1 MLQRAEEALDE
12 IALTIKGE
20 IGLARLLPVG
30 LGRDYRRDIA
40 VFEHRDQRVA
50 IVSFVGNQCAGL
62 DPFEQRFGLR
72 NIGGLPRRQRKR
84 DGIAESI
91 DDCMDLGRQTAA
103 RAADGLVFPVFF

>member
-1 MLQRAEEALDE
+1 MLQRAKEALDE
-12 IALTIKGE
+12 IAFAIERK

-30 LGRDYRRDIA
+30 LGRDHRRDIV

-62 DPFEQRFGLR
+62 DPLEQRFGLR

-84 DGIAESI
+84 DGIAEGI
-91 DDCMDLGRQTAA
+91 NDGVDLRRQTAT
-103 RAADGLVFPVFF
+103 RAADGLVFAVFF

>member
-30 LGRDYRRDIA
+30 FGRDHRRDIA
-40 VFEHRDQRVA
+40 VFEDLDQRVA
-50 IVSFVGNQCAGL
+50 VVALVCNEGVGL
-62 DPFEQRFGLR
+62 DPLEQRFGLR

-103 RAADGLVFPVFF
+103 RAADGLVFAVFF

>member
-12 IALTIKGE
+12 IAFAIERE

-40 VFEHRDQRVA
+40 IFEHRDQRVA

-62 DPFEQRFGLR
+62 DPLEQWCGLR
-72 NIGGLPRRQRKR
+72 NIGSLPRRQRKR

-91 DDCMDLGRQTAA
+91 DDRMDLRRQTAA
-103 RAADGLVFPVFF
+103 RAADGLAFAVFF